1 MKKFKVKKN
10 NNPKNMNK
18 KIKIINSIKI
28 VIVYLKF
35 QTLKINLLFM

>member
-18 KIKIINSIKI
+18 KIKILLHGYILIRCLI
-28 VIVYLKF
+28 YPGYATVIF
-35 QTLKINLLFM
+35 F